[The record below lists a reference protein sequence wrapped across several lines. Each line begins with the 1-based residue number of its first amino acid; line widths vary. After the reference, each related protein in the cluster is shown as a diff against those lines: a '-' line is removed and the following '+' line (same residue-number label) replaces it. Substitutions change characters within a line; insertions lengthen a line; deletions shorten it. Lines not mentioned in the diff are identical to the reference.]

1 MFDLAGIHHLGGC
14 HEPARRPRPR
24 GSLRVR
30 FNRHVI
36 RPDDPAACW
45 GWSAALFESGYAA
58 IADEPP
64 SRAML
69 LGHRV
74 SHVLHIGPIPD
85 GLCVLHRCDV
95 RSCTNPR
102 HLFLGTK
109 ADNHDDKIA
118 KERQPRGETHHW
130 AKLTQRQA
138 DLIRA
143 VRSAWGTPMQ
153 DIADVFGVSRALV
166 SLVLANKIWVAE

>member
-1 MFDLAGIHHLGGC
+1 LLDLAGIRHLGGC
-14 HEPARRPRPR
+14 LPARRPRPR

-45 GWSAALFESGYAA
+45 GWSAALFESGYPA

-95 RSCTNPR
+95 RSCTNPE

-109 ADNHDDKIA
+109 ADNSDDKIA
-118 KERQPRGETHHW
+118 KGRQPRGETHHW
-130 AKLTQRQA
+130 AKLTQAQA
-138 DLIRA
+138 ELIR
-143 VRSAWGTPMQ
+143 VIRSAYGTSMQ
-153 DIADVFGVSRALV
+153 DIAELFGVSRALV
-166 SLVLANKIWVAE
+166 SLVLANKIWVAG